1 MSYKQ
6 SADGVFELI
15 SFYSYMID
23 LKDNE
28 TCRLDI
34 FHFSSGIFQK
44 IYDGYIEKNWN
55 SCEANKEIDTVI
67 LK

>member
-28 TCRLDI
+28 TCIPENLRWLHRI
-34 FHFSSGIFQK
+34 KIGILVK
-44 IYDGYIEKNWN
+44 LTK
-55 SCEANKEIDTVI
+55 K
-67 LK
+67 